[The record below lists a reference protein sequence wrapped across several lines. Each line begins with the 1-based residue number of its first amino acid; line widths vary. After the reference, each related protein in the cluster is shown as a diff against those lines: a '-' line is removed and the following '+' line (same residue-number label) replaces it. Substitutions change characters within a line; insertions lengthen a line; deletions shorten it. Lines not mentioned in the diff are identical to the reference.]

1 MNEAYDLH
9 TKEFRDG
16 VLRLTLN
23 RPAVRNALNERLIAA
38 LTAEFR
44 AIDQSAVR
52 AVVITGSGEKAFC
65 AGADLNPSSKT
76 FGFDYARPTT
86 AYADML
92 RVAYSLPVP
101 IVGRING
108 HCMAGGMGLL
118 AVCDMAVAADHA
130 QFGLPE
136 VRIGMFPMQVAALLQ
151 SIMPA
156 RALAEMCMTG
166 DPISASEAL
175 RFGLVNVVAPPG
187 ELDACVDGLVQ
198 RVAARSPT
206 AIRRGKH
213 ALRAISG
220 MTFEQALSYMEAQIG
235 TLPLTADAA
244 EGLAAFAEKRSPQ
257 WPAK

>member
-1 MNEAYDLH
+1 MNEAEDLL
-9 TKEFRDG
+9 TRDFRDG
-16 VLRLTLN
+16 RLRLELN
-23 RPAVRNALNERLIAA
+23 RPAVRNALNERLILD
-38 LTAEFR
+38 LTREFR
-44 AIDQSAVR
+44 AVDLSATRV
-52 AVVITGSGEKAFC
+52 VVITGSGDKAFC
-65 AGADLNPSSKT
+65 AGADLNPNSRT

-92 RVAYSLPVP
+92 RAAYSLPVP

-108 HCMAGGMGLL
+108 HCLAGGMGLL
-118 AVCDMAVAADHA
+118 AVCDMAVAAAHA

-136 VRIGMFPMQVAALLQ
+136 VRVGMFPMQVAALLQ
-151 SIMPA
+151 SILPA
-156 RALAEMCMTG
+156 RALAEICMTG

-175 RFGLVNVVAPPG
+175 RLGLVNVVAPPG
-187 ELDACVDGLVQ
+187 ELDALVDGLVE

-220 MTFEQALSYMEAQIG
+220 MTFEQALAYMEAQIA

-244 EGLAAFAEKRSPQ
+244 EGLAAFAEKRAPR